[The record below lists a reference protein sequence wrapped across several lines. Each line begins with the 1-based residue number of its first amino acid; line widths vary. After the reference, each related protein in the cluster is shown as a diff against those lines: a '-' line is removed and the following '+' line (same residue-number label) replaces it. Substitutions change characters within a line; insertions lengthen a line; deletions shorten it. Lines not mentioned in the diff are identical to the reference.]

1 MSNSN
6 KTSQPSAS
14 PVTDTDATLTE
25 TNTSP
30 APEVY
35 RDPQDYYNEELL
47 DEIRAMQPVNDEGR
61 QFKGNT
67 TGTRYMWAAARGDD
81 SDSCKFTVSRFSKI
95 KDLRSW
101 VDADP
106 ENRSQI
112 SSKLARKII
121 LNSMQRSGWRDSHPK
136 WMWHGVY
143 YAGLGEI
150 FQEYQSVLPPDQRE
164 QDPQDDTTSSAPE
177 QD

>member
-1 MSNSN
+1 
-6 KTSQPSAS
+6 
-14 PVTDTDATLTE
+14 
-25 TNTSP
+25 
-30 APEVY
+30 
-35 RDPQDYYNEELL
+35 
-47 DEIRAMQPVNDEGR
+47 
-61 QFKGNT
+61 
-67 TGTRYMWAAARGDD
+67 MWAAARGDD

-164 QDPQDDTTSSAPE
+164 HDPQDDTTSSAPE

>member
-6 KTSQPSAS
+6 QTSQPSAS
-14 PVTDTDATLTE
+14 PVTETNATLTE

-47 DEIRAMQPVNDEGR
+47 DEIRAVQPVNDEGR

-67 TGTRYMWAAARGDD
+67 TGTRYMWAAAREDD

-150 FQEYQSVLPPDQRE
+150 FQEYQSILPPDQRE

>member
-14 PVTDTDATLTE
+14 PVTETDVNPTE
-25 TNTSP
+25 TTTP
-30 APEVY
+30 LDLAAC

-47 DEIRAMQPVNDEGR
+47 DEIRAVQPVNDEGR

-67 TGTRYMWAAARGDD
+67 TGTRYMWAAARGTD
-81 SDSCKFTVSRFSKI
+81 SDPCKFIVSRFSKI
-95 KDLRSW
+95 KALRAW

-150 FQEYQSVLPPDQRE
+150 FQEYQSILPPDQRE
-164 QDPQDDTTSSAPE
+164 QDPQDNTTSSAPK